1 MKTKKF
7 LLVSLLLSTFSLS
20 ACDLSGLISHSGND
34 NDDES
39 SDVGGNSNSDV
50 GGNSNSNAGGNRYD
64 DSIFDESESLR
75 KLIAYGKNTGFE
87 ITTRATAADGT
98 DSEITLAMKGNLWWH
113 IDGEGSGGGYRLED
127 GKCAMLSYE
136 EGTWSVF
143 LPNVGETQFEAMFE
157 AMSNYLYK
165 ANGYFA
171 NEGFTFDSNGKY
183 AGRDVLKFKYERT
196 VGWVSVKHDY
206 YVDKDLGISLYQYAE
221 TTNESEKD
229 WAKLETTSFKSGD
242 DVTPITI
249 AEQLL
254 GLNI

>member
-1 MKTKKF
+1 MKINKF
-7 LLVSLLLSTFSLS
+7 LLVSLLLGTFSLT
-20 ACDLSGLISHSGND
+20 ACDLNGLINVSGND

-39 SDVGGNSNSDV
+39 ADVGGSSNSKA
-50 GGNSNSNAGGNRYD
+50 GGNSYD
-64 DSIFDESESLR
+64 DSIFDESESLE

-87 ITTRATAADGT
+87 ITTKATAADGT
-98 DSEITLAMKGNLWWH
+98 NDEITLAMKGNLWWH
-113 IDGEGSGGGYRLED
+113 IDSEGSGSGYCLED
-127 GKCAMLSYE
+127 GKCAMLSYD

-143 LPNVGETQFEAMFE
+143 IPNVGETQFEAMFE

-183 AGRDVLKFKYERT
+183 AGRDVLKFKYERI
-196 VGWVSVKHDY
+196 VGLVSVKHDY

-229 WAKLETTSFKSGD
+229 WAKLETTSFKSGN

-249 AEQLL
+249 AE
-254 GLNI
+254 

>member
-1 MKTKKF
+1 MKINKF
-7 LLVSLLLSTFSLS
+7 LLVSLLLGAFSLT
-20 ACDLSGLISHSGND
+20 ACDLSGLINASGND

-39 SDVGGNSNSDV
+39 ADV
-50 GGNSNSNAGGNRYD
+50 GGNSNSNAGGKSYD
-64 DSIFDESESLR
+64 DSIFDESESLE

-87 ITTRATAADGT
+87 ITTKATAADGT
-98 DSEITLAMKGNLWWH
+98 NSEITLAMKGNLWWH
-113 IDGEGSGGGYRLED
+113 IDSEGSGSGYRLED
-127 GKCAMLSYE
+127 GKCAMLSYD

-143 LPNVGETQFEAMFE
+143 IPNVGETQFEAMFE

-183 AGRDVLKFKYERT
+183 VGRDVLKFKYERT
-196 VGWVSVKHDY
+196 VASVSVKHDY

-229 WAKLETTSFKSGD
+229 WAKLETTSFKSGN

-249 AEQLL
+249 VE
-254 GLNI
+254 

>member
-1 MKTKKF
+1 MKINKF
-7 LLVSLLLSTFSLS
+7 LLVSLLFATFSLT
-20 ACDLSGLISHSGND
+20 ACDLSGLINDSSND

-39 SDVGGNSNSDV
+39 ADV
-50 GGNSNSNAGGNRYD
+50 GGNSNSNASGNSYD
-64 DSIFDESESLR
+64 DSIFDENESLE

-87 ITTRATAADGT
+87 ITTKVTAADGT
-98 DSEITLAMKGNLWWH
+98 DYEMTLAMKGNIWWH
-113 IDGEGSGGGYRLED
+113 IDGEGSGSGYRLED
-127 GKCAMLSYE
+127 DKCAMLSYD

-143 LPNVGETQFEAMFE
+143 IPNVGETQFEEMFKS
-157 AMSNYLYK
+157 MSNYLYK

-196 VGWVSVKHDY
+196 VASVSVKHDY

-229 WAKLETTSFKSGD
+229 WAKLETTSFKSGN

-249 AEQLL
+249 AE
-254 GLNI
+254 

>member
-1 MKTKKF
+1 MKINKF
-7 LLVSLLLSTFSLS
+7 LLVSLLFTTFSLT
-20 ACDLSGLISHSGND
+20 ACNLSGLINDSGND
-34 NDDES
+34 NDDDS
-39 SDVGGNSNSDV
+39 ADVGGD
-50 GGNSNSNAGGNRYD
+50 SNSNTGGNNYD
-64 DSIFDESESLR
+64 DSIFDESESLK

-87 ITTRATAADGT
+87 ITTKATAADGT
-98 DSEITLAMKGNLWWH
+98 NDEITLAMKGNLWWY
-113 IDGEGSGGGYRLED
+113 IDSEGSGSGYRLED
-127 GKCAMLSYE
+127 GKCAMLSYD

-143 LPNVGETQFEAMFE
+143 VPNVGETQFEAMFE
-157 AMSNYLYK
+157 SVSAYLYK

-196 VGWVSVKHDY
+196 VGLVSVKHDY

-229 WAKLETTSFKSGD
+229 WAKLETTSFKSGN

-249 AEQLL
+249 AE
-254 GLNI
+254 

>member
-1 MKTKKF
+1 MKINKF
-7 LLVSLLLSTFSLS
+7 LLVGLLLSTFSLS
-20 ACDLSGLISHSGND
+20 ACDLSSLINDSGND
-34 NDDES
+34 NDDENT
-39 SDVGGNSNSDV
+39 DVGGDSNGNT
-50 GGNSNSNAGGNRYD
+50 GGNSYD
-64 DSIFDESESLR
+64 DSIFDESESLE

-87 ITTRATAADGT
+87 ITTKVTAADGT
-98 DSEITLAMKGNLWWH
+98 NDEMTLAMKGNLWWH
-113 IDGEGSGGGYRLED
+113 INSDGSGTGYRLEN
-127 GKCAMLSYE
+127 GKCAMLSYD

-143 LPNVGETQFEAMFE
+143 IPNVGETQFEAMFE
-157 AMSNYLYK
+157 GISNYLYK

-229 WAKLETTSFKSGD
+229 WAKLETTSFKSGN

-249 AEQLL
+249 AE
-254 GLNI
+254 

>member
-1 MKTKKF
+1 MKINKF
-7 LLVSLLLSTFSLS
+7 LLVSLLFATFSLT
-20 ACDLSGLISHSGND
+20 ACDLSGLINDSSND

-39 SDVGGNSNSDV
+39 ADVGGNSNSKA
-50 GGNSNSNAGGNRYD
+50 GGNSYD
-64 DSIFDESESLR
+64 DSIFDESESLE

-87 ITTRATAADGT
+87 ITTKATGADGT
-98 DSEITLAMKGNLWWH
+98 DSEITLAMKGNLWWY
-113 IDGEGSGGGYRLED
+113 IDSEGSGSGYRLED
-127 GKCAMLSYE
+127 GKCAMLSYD

-143 LPNVGETQFEAMFE
+143 IPNVGETQFEAMFE
-157 AMSNYLYK
+157 SMSNYLYK

-196 VGWVSVKHDY
+196 VATVSVKHDY

-229 WAKLETTSFKSGD
+229 WAKLETTSFKSGN

-249 AEQLL
+249 AE
-254 GLNI
+254 

>member
-1 MKTKKF
+1 MKINKF
-7 LLVSLLLSTFSLS
+7 LLVSLLFATFSLT
-20 ACDLSGLISHSGND
+20 ACDLSGLINDSGND

-39 SDVGGNSNSDV
+39 ADVGGNSNSK
-50 GGNSNSNAGGNRYD
+50 AGGSSYD
-64 DSIFDESESLR
+64 DSIFDESESLE

-87 ITTRATAADGT
+87 ITTKATAADGT
-98 DSEITLAMKGNLWWH
+98 NYDITLAMKGNLWWH
-113 IDGEGSGGGYRLED
+113 IDSEGSGTGYRLEN

-136 EGTWSVF
+136 EGSWSVF

-157 AMSNYLYK
+157 SMSNYLYK

-196 VGWVSVKHDY
+196 VASVSVKHDY

-229 WAKLETTSFKSGD
+229 WAKLETTSFKSGN

-249 AEQLL
+249 AE
-254 GLNI
+254 

>member
-1 MKTKKF
+1 MKINKF
-7 LLVSLLLSTFSLS
+7 LLVSLLFTTFSLT
-20 ACDLSGLISHSGND
+20 ACDLSGLINDSGND

-39 SDVGGNSNSDV
+39 ADVDGNSN
-50 GGNSNSNAGGNRYD
+50 GNAGDSSYD
-64 DSIFDESESLR
+64 DSIFDQSESLK

-87 ITTRATAADGT
+87 ITTKATAADGT
-98 DSEITLAMKGNLWWH
+98 DNEITLAMKGNIWWQ
-113 IDGEGSGGGYRLED
+113 IDSEGSGSGYRLED
-127 GKCAMLSYE
+127 GKCAMLSYD
-136 EGTWSVF
+136 EGSWSVF

-157 AMSNYLYK
+157 SMSNYLYK

-196 VGWVSVKHDY
+196 VASVSVKHDY

-229 WAKLETTSFKSGD
+229 WAKLETTSFKSGN

-249 AEQLL
+249 AE
-254 GLNI
+254 